1 MKKLLVLLMTFTLIL
16 TLLLPVFAESSH
28 ADISAPAKSAASVL
42 LAQKSS
48 VETKPPFTDVA
59 EGGWAY
65 DGVKY
70 CWNNG
75 LVNGTA
81 ADKFSPDAALTRAQL
96 WTILA
101 RLDGQTLTG
110 DIMAAARTW
119 AVGAGITDGA
129 NSGSAVTREEL
140 AAMLWRYAKYKK
152 YDVSVGEDTNI
163 LSYEDA
169 MEISEY
175 AIPAI
180 QWACG
185 AGVMNGSGNSL
196 LPHKT
201 ATRAQTA
208 VMIMRFCLNT
218 VK

>member
-1 MKKLLVLLMTFTLIL
+1 
-16 TLLLPVFAESSH
+16 
-28 ADISAPAKSAASVL
+28 
-42 LAQKSS
+42 
-48 VETKPPFTDVA
+48 
-59 EGGWAY
+59 
-65 DGVKY
+65 
-70 CWNNG
+70 
-75 LVNGTA
+75 
-81 ADKFSPDAALTRAQL
+81 
-96 WTILA
+96 
-101 RLDGQTLTG
+101 
-110 DIMAAARTW
+110 MAAARTW
-119 AVGAGITDGA
+119 AVSAGITDGA

-175 AIPAI
+175 AITAI

-185 AGVMNGSGNSL
+185 AGVMNGSGNSI